1 MESTHV
7 LEKPR
12 IWLLAALIGL
22 LIVLLAVSLRERLS
36 SSSRRP
42 FLLEE
47 NALLATTPI
56 PSPPVATNHKTR
68 RNILLG
74 GVIGLVTVLITLAGL
89 VLAQFLPAAQFPNS
103 KAQSGKSP
111 TAKTSQL
118 LFESGVIYPRW
129 QANAYSLTDTAWQ
142 TGVQTMKEQTAAH
155 WIEMPVLFSQATA
168 DATEIVPS
176 SQSTPTLAAFVEG
189 VHSAHALGYHVFFV
203 PLMQVRTPGDWSG
216 SIQLPTNRQQ
226 AWFDAYWQA
235 IQPYVQ
241 AAAESGVEQMAIG
254 TELQWLQQY
263 APAALWTQ
271 LISRERALFK
281 GVLTYDMNWSSLAF
295 PLVSWLKDPD
305 LGLVGVSSY
314 IPLLDTA
321 KAIEP
326 DAISALWSQK
336 VKSKLDTLAS
346 EVGKRVL
353 ISEIGYRNSSDT
365 LYQTWLATTSAPP
378 DPQLQAAAYDATLS
392 NTFSDPQIAGT
403 FFWGWD
409 NVGRFA
415 IKGQPAVQ
423 TLDKWYSLPQAA

>member
-1 MESTHV
+1 MESTRV
-7 LEKPR
+7 QEKPR

-22 LIVLLAVSLRERLS
+22 LIVLLAVSLRKRLVS
-36 SSSRRP
+36 PSRP
-42 FLLEE
+42 SLLEE
-47 NALLATTPI
+47 KALLPTTPI
-56 PSPPVATNHKTR
+56 PPTPVAKNHKTR

-74 GVIGLVTVLITLAGL
+74 GVIGLITVLITLAGL
-89 VLAQFLPAAQFPNS
+89 VLAQFLPAAQLPNS
-103 KAQSGKSP
+103 KAQSGKSS
-111 TAKTSQL
+111 TAKASHL
-118 LFESGVIYPRW
+118 PFESGVIYPRW
-129 QANAYSLTDTAWQ
+129 QASAYSLADTEWQ

-155 WIEMPVLFSQATA
+155 WIEMPVLFSQATS
-168 DATEIVPS
+168 DSTDIMPS

-203 PLMQVRTPGDWSG
+203 PLMQVRAPGGWSG
-216 SIQLPTNRQQ
+216 SIQLPANRQQ

-241 AAAESGVEQMAIG
+241 AAAQSGVEQMAIG

-263 APAALWTQ
+263 APAVLWTQ
-271 LISRERALFK
+271 LISRERTLFR

-305 LGLVGVSSY
+305 LALVGVSSY

-321 KAIEP
+321 KSIEP
-326 DAISALWSQK
+326 TAIPALWSQK
-336 VKSKLDTLAS
+336 VKSKLDTLAA

-378 DPQLQAAAYDATLS
+378 DPQMQAAAYDATLS
-392 NTFSDPQIAGT
+392 NTFSDPHIAGT

-409 NVGRFA
+409 NVERFA

-423 TLDKWYSLPQAA
+423 TLNKWYSLPQAA